1 MVGLFQHL
9 GRSVQNRPHFFIA
22 LIFGVV
28 VASLLAWLTSWKWST
43 ILLASWNGSISL
55 YLLHVWKLMRS
66 ADHSQM
72 QQQAKK
78 QDESKWVIMLIVLLV
93 SIR

>member
-55 YLLHVWKLMRS
+55 YL
-66 ADHSQM
+66 
-72 QQQAKK
+72 
-78 QDESKWVIMLIVLLV
+78 
-93 SIR
+93 

>member
-22 LIFGVV
+22 LIFGVI

-43 ILLASWNGSISL
+43 ILLAS
-55 YLLHVWKLMRS
+55 
-66 ADHSQM
+66 
-72 QQQAKK
+72 
-78 QDESKWVIMLIVLLV
+78 
-93 SIR
+93 

>member
-28 VASLLAWLTSWKWST
+28 VASLLAWLTSW
-43 ILLASWNGSISL
+43 
-55 YLLHVWKLMRS
+55 
-66 ADHSQM
+66 
-72 QQQAKK
+72 
-78 QDESKWVIMLIVLLV
+78 V
-93 SIR
+93 SVR

>member
-22 LIFGVV
+22 LIFGVF

-43 ILLASWNGSISL
+43 ILLASGMAQSVYFTPCLETDEKCRPFTN
-55 YLLHVWKLMRS
+55 
-66 ADHSQM
+66 ATASQ
-72 QQQAKK
+72 KTGRK
-78 QDESKWVIMLIVLLV
+78 
-93 SIR
+93 